1 MRQDV
6 RALHSPPRS
15 CLLRL
20 TMHAKPLL
28 PYRRAEFVTAAAVL
42 RDCNACCTEESSADI
57 RYAKATLEVCE

>member
-1 MRQDV
+1 
-6 RALHSPPRS
+6 
-15 CLLRL
+15 
-20 TMHAKPLL
+20 MHAKPLL